1 MNAGIRTLILL
12 TLFLVPVVLGG
23 CVGAFFSQPT
33 NVEVTRSEVETIR
46 REQAE
51 ILALVRE
58 LATQMDQQTEST
70 ASMRADTNAQLRR
83 LEERLEILQAQ
94 LEEQGVSFER
104 FQRRE
109 QTRPAPPPVTMTAP
123 PADTLSEAGVG
134 STVEASPET
143 TLGGPAVEDTLPPG
157 GENELYDAAYR
168 DFTRGNYQ
176 LAVAGFEDFLRYYPD
191 SDLADNA
198 QYWIGESRFA
208 LGELDQAIQDFLKVR
223 DLYPEGN
230 KVAGATLKIGYAFLR
245 KGDSATARRYF
256 DTVIREF
263 PDSDEAKFAQ
273 DKLATLR

>member
-1 MNAGIRTLILL
+1 MNAGIRGLVLLALLL
-12 TLFLVPVVLGG
+12 TPVLVGG

-33 NVEVTRSEVETIR
+33 NVEVTRSEVESVR

-58 LATQMDQQTEST
+58 LKTQMDAQSEAT
-70 ASMRADTNAQLRR
+70 ASMRADTNNQLRQ
-83 LEERLEILQAQ
+83 LQERLEILQAQ

-104 FQRRE
+104 FQRQE
-109 QTRPAPPPVTMTAP
+109 QVRPAPPVRSETQPPVETSA
-123 PADTLSEAGVG
+123 ADTVAA
-134 STVEASPET
+134 TR
-143 TLGGPAVEDTLPPG
+143 GGGAAEDARPPG

-176 LAVAGFEDFLRYYPD
+176 LAIAGFGDFLRYYPD

-208 LGELDQAIQDFLKVR
+208 LGELDAAVQDFLKVR
-223 DLYPEGN
+223 DLYPDGN

-256 DTVIREF
+256 ETVIREY

>member
-1 MNAGIRTLILL
+1 MNAGIRTLVILSL
-12 TLFLVPVVLGG
+12 VLVPTALGG
-23 CVGAFFSQPT
+23 CVGAFFNQPT

-58 LATQMDQQTEST
+58 MRTQMEGQSEAT

-83 LEERLEILQAQ
+83 LEERLEVLQAQ

-109 QTRPAPPPVTMTAP
+109 TERPAPPPVTAARP
-123 PADTLSEAGVG
+123 PADTTMAAGDTLAV
-134 STVEASPET
+134 P
-143 TLGGPAVEDTLPPG
+143 TLGGPAAEDTLPPG

-176 LAVAGFEDFLRYYPD
+176 LAIAGFEDFLRYYPE

-208 LGELDQAIQDFLKVR
+208 LGELDGAIQDFLKVR

-230 KVAGATLKIGYAFLR
+230 KVAGATLKIGYTFLR
-245 KGDSATARRYF
+245 KGDAATARRYF

-273 DKLATLR
+273 DKLATMR